1 MANHHLLDPSS
12 TPTAPGESPA
22 LAAPAISRTD
32 LLKKGVALAAGLGLG
47 LAATPALAA
56 RPVRP
61 SRAQVTLR
69 FAGVRTFA
77 PNGRSPWPVLIAEF
91 EKQNPTIKVEFI
103 QMQSFSESTTNHE
116 FLVTNLASGGGHL
129 DVLTGD
135 VI

>member
-32 LLKKGVALAAGLGLG
+32 LLKKGV
-47 LAATPALAA
+47 ALAA